1 MIDFI
6 WSDLLVDPMT
16 NALVVLSNVFFDN
29 FGLGI
34 IVFTIFI
41 RAVTYPLT
49 LRQLRSTRAL
59 QEMQPRLQE
68 MQKKYK
74 DPKRRQEEMMKLY
87 REVGFNPLGCAVPF
101 LVQIPV
107 WIALFQVIRVAVG
120 TSPEALL
127 KLSDRLYGWSFIN
140 EAVPLNSQFLFL
152 DLGTSSIPLA
162 VMVGVATFYQQKFS
176 PRAPS
181 RDERS
186 ASMARTMLWMMPL
199 LFGWFTLTVPSGLGL
214 YWLVTSIFSILTT
227 YLYNG
232 RPRLYQRWFINMD
245 SLPIVPRGSN
255 SAKTP
260 ALVSGAK
267 SSSGD
272 NDAATEA
279 DSDASAST
287 KSEPPRRRRRR
298 RRRASAGTGPEGTSH
313 DASET

>member
-6 WSDLLVDPMT
+6 WSDLLVNPMT

-41 RAVTYPLT
+41 RAITYPLT

-68 MQKKYK
+68 LQKKYK

-101 LVQIPV
+101 LVQIPI
-107 WIALFQVIRVAVG
+107 WIALFQVIRGTVG

-127 KLSDRLYGWSFIN
+127 KLSERLYGWSFIN

-152 DLGTSSIPLA
+152 DLGSSSIPLA
-162 VMVGVATFYQQKFS
+162 LMVGIATFYQQKFS

-199 LFGWFTLTVPSGLGL
+199 LFGWFTLTVPSGRGL
-214 YWLVTSIFSILTT
+214 YWLVTSFFSILTT

-232 RPRLYQRWFINMD
+232 RPRLYRRWFINMD
-245 SLPIVPRGSN
+245 ALPIIPRGSDTT
-255 SAKTP
+255 KTP
-260 ALVSGAK
+260 AVVSGINPT
-267 SSSGD
+267 SGD
-272 NDAATEA
+272 SGATIA
-279 DSDASAST
+279 SDSGFPDST
-287 KSEPPRRRRRR
+287 QSESPRRRRRR
-298 RRRASAGTGPEGTSH
+298 RRRSQTGAGLEGNSH
-313 DASET
+313 DTSET

>member
-1 MIDFI
+1 MEIFGFI
-6 WSDLLVDPMT
+6 WNDLLVDPMT

-34 IVFTIFI
+34 IFFTIFI

-68 MQKKYK
+68 LQKKYK

-87 REVGFNPLGCAVPF
+87 KEVGFNPLGCAVPF
-101 LVQIPV
+101 MVQIPV

-127 KLSDRLYGWSFIN
+127 QLSDRLYDWSFIN

-152 DLGTSSIPLA
+152 ELGSSSIPLA
-162 VMVGVATFYQQKFS
+162 IMVGAATFYQQKFS

-181 RDERS
+181 ADERS
-186 ASMARTMLWMMPL
+186 ASMTRTMLWMMPL

-214 YWLVTSIFSILTT
+214 YWLITSFFSIITT
-227 YLYNG
+227 YIYYG
-232 RPRLYQRWFINMD
+232 RPRIEPRWFISMA
-245 SLPIVPRGSN
+245 SLPVVPKGT
-255 SAKTP
+255 AT
-260 ALVSGAK
+260 AIVSGAGV
-267 SSSGD
+267 SSGG
-272 NDAATEA
+272 NDAPRTDDSGSSDSAKPATRR
-279 DSDASAST
+279 
-287 KSEPPRRRRRR
+287 RRRRRR
-298 RRRASAGTGPEGTSH
+298 RRRAPAGAGSEGTPH
-313 DASET
+313 GTSET

>member
-6 WSDLLVDPMT
+6 WSDILVNPMT

-68 MQKKYK
+68 LQKKYK

-87 REVGFNPLGCAVPF
+87 KEVGFNPLGCAVPF

-107 WIALFQVIRVAVG
+107 WIALFQVIRATVG

-127 KLSDRLYGWSFIN
+127 KLSDRLYDWSFIS

-152 DLGTSSIPLA
+152 NLGTSSIPLA
-162 VMVGVATFYQQKFS
+162 LMVGIATFYQQKFT

-214 YWLVTSIFSILTT
+214 YWLVTSFFSILTT

-232 RPRLYQRWFINMD
+232 RPRLYRRWFISMD
-245 SLPIVPRGSN
+245 SLPIVPKGSN
-255 SAKTP
+255 SAKMP
-260 ALVSGAK
+260 AVVSGAK
-267 SSSGD
+267 SSSSDD
-272 NDAATEA
+272 NAATEG
-279 DSDASAST
+279 DSDSA

-298 RRRASAGTGPEGTSH
+298 RRRRAPARVGPEGTSH

>member
-6 WSDLLVDPMT
+6 WSDILVNPMT

-59 QEMQPRLQE
+59 QEL
-68 MQKKYK
+68 QKKYK

-87 REVGFNPLGCAVPF
+87 REVGFNPLGCALPF
-101 LVQIPV
+101 VVQIPV
-107 WIALFQVIRVAVG
+107 WIALFQVIRATVG

-152 DLGTSSIPLA
+152 DLGSSSIPLA
-162 VMVGVATFYQQKFS
+162 LMVGVATFYQQKFS

-181 RDERS
+181 SDERS
-186 ASMARTMLWMMPL
+186 ASMTRTMLWMMPL

-214 YWLVTSIFSILTT
+214 YWLVTSFFSILTT

-232 RPRLYQRWFINMD
+232 RPRLYRRWFISMD
-245 SLPIVPRGSN
+245 SLPIVPRDSS
-255 SAKTP
+255 SAQMPVVT
-260 ALVSGAK
+260 SGAT

-272 NDAATEA
+272 NGAAAEA
-279 DSDASAST
+279 DSGASDST
-287 KSEPPRRRRRR
+287 KPEPRRRRRR
-298 RRRASAGTGPEGTSH
+298 RRRRAPARTGPEGTSH